1 MATVNLVVLL
11 CLMLVAE
18 VAYRV
23 YRDGFSGAITNAFS
37 RQAPYSDLGTSNWV
51 IDDPD
56 VGYRLNPAREEIN
69 SRSVRHAEIAV
80 PKRKSVFRIILL
92 GDSIPAARNGFPD
105 ALRESLARVGDI
117 ELINAAVPGYTS
129 FQEVEFFKRYLKDTE
144 PDLILWTYCLN
155 DNHRFLHVFDRNAG
169 MLWTDEARRSVQTNS
184 TLDGVIG
191 HSHLLTSLRLGLANW
206 RRNRRDAQAKYPWET
221 AIDFNVAWKDY
232 SWVEYERNLRE
243 LKTIL
248 GEQSA
253 RLAIVIFPYEAQ
265 LRLTGAPD
273 EEYVLKPQR
282 KMRALCEK
290 YGVPCLDPFPLF
302 AERNA
307 RGERLFE
314 DGIHLN
320 KAGHD
325 LTAKEIFRFLAQ
337 QELVPVRGR
346 VGRAKQVS
354 EPTIMSTLGADP
366 NPVPAGAGPGLTTIT
381 WNSGNGF
388 SAQVYLAGEGQQ
400 EPLFAASNGYQG
412 FQRTRRQFVVCSGTR
427 DTRYLSR
434 CRCLR
439 QVALK
444 PSAASPTSG
453 LSTTRY

>member
-1 MATVNLVVLL
+1 MIPKTVTRTPVTNRLLAGLFVVTVNLVVLL
-11 CLMLVAE
+11 CLMLAAE

-69 SRSVRHAEIAV
+69 RRSVRHAEIAV
-80 PKRKSVFRIILL
+80 PKKKSVFWIILL

-169 MLWTDEARRSVQTNS
+169 MLWTDEARQSVQTNS
-184 TLDGVIG
+184 TLDSVIG
-191 HSHLLTSLRLGLANW
+191 NSHLLTSLRLGLANW
-206 RRNRRDAQAKYPWET
+206 RRNGRDAQAKYPWET

-232 SWVEYERNLRE
+232 SWVDYEQNLRE

-248 GEQSA
+248 DEQSA
-253 RLAIVIFPYEAQ
+253 RLVIVIFPYEAQ

-273 EEYVLKPQR
+273 VEYVLKPQR

-290 YGVPCLDPFPLF
+290 YGVPCLDPFPVF
-302 AERNA
+302 AARNA

-325 LTAKEIFRFLAQ
+325 LTAKEIFRFLG
-337 QELVPVRGR
+337 QEELIPVRGR
-346 VGRAKQVS
+346 VGRADAGFRADDHVDPWRRSQPCAGWRGTGPHDNHVEQREWPLS
-354 EPTIMSTLGADP
+354 ARASRREFRGVERLPRIPANTQAIRRVLRNEGYEVTLEVQMP
-366 NPVPAGAGPGLTTIT
+366 SPGR
-381 WNSGNGF
+381 
-388 SAQVYLAGEGQQ
+388 A
-400 EPLFAASNGYQG
+400 
-412 FQRTRRQFVVCSGTR
+412 
-427 DTRYLSR
+427 
-434 CRCLR
+434 
-439 QVALK
+439 
-444 PSAASPTSG
+444 
-453 LSTTRY
+453 